1 MELGENYVICVEFKS
16 GTQRYWSGKV
26 NKDLPMFGF
35 CTEIFGAQS
44 YNRVDHAFK
53 MAHKIAESG
62 YDLLRLDRVVVY
74 EVYREFVFD
83 YSEKRYGTLIEELY
97 TQNEVEYIDG

>member
-1 MELGENYVICVEFKS
+1 MEFGENYVICVEFRS

-35 CTEIFGAQS
+35 CTEIFGAQA
-44 YNRVDHAFK
+44 YNRLDHAWK
-53 MAHKIAESG
+53 MARKIAESG

-74 EVYREFVFD
+74 EVYYETHLTNPSAMYKD
-83 YSEKRYGTLIEELY
+83 YVYENIY
-97 TQNEVEYIDG
+97 TQNEVEYIE